1 MGRKGKLAVFESSG
15 ISETGETRPP
25 KLVYMNLT
33 SIPIFMNFLSR
44 FRAIKFF
51 DDHGL

>member
-1 MGRKGKLAVFESSG
+1 MGRKGKMAVFESSG
-15 ISETGETRPP
+15 ISETGGTRPL
-25 KLVYMNLT
+25 KLVYMHYT

-44 FRAIKFF
+44 FRSIKFF